1 MELWQTREQAL
12 VALQGDLQERAEV
25 IRETFELIDECTG
38 RFKAIDSPFA
48 RVCGLTL
55 VKGRNMALGVYSLIL
70 DGLGQEA
77 GALLRP
83 LIEILELLV
92 YLRLDPA
99 RVDKAIA
106 GKLPSAGQIA
116 KKIEGEFKDLR
127 QHLNEH
133 ASHFGFTYDSLRHI
147 VDLSKM
153 TWRTS
158 QPYNEDVLKTNLGTL
173 FLFTIRLAIEGIN
186 CATAAQTMLD
196 NELADRIESHRDRV
210 FGVFFEEQGVQSQ
223 QSNLS

>member
-1 MELWQTREQAL
+1 MGLWETREQAL
-12 VALQGDLQERAEV
+12 AALQGDLQERAEV
-25 IRETFELIDECTG
+25 IKETFELIDECID
-38 RFKAIDSPFA
+38 RFKAIDSPFG

-83 LIEILELLV
+83 LIETLELLV
-92 YLRLDPA
+92 YLRLDPV
-99 RVDKAIA
+99 RVEQAIE
-106 GKLPSAGQIA
+106 GKLPPAGKIA

-133 ASHFGFTYDSLRHI
+133 ASHFGFTYESLKHI
-147 VDLSKM
+147 VDWREI

-158 QPYNEDVLKTNLGTL
+158 QPYNEVVFRTNLGTL
-173 FLFTIRLAIEGIN
+173 FLFAIRLAIEGIN
-186 CATAAQTMLD
+186 CVSAAQTMLD
-196 NELADRIESHRDRV
+196 NELADRIESHRDRGL
-210 FGVFFEEQGVQSQ
+210 GVFFESQGGQSQ
-223 QSNLS
+223 